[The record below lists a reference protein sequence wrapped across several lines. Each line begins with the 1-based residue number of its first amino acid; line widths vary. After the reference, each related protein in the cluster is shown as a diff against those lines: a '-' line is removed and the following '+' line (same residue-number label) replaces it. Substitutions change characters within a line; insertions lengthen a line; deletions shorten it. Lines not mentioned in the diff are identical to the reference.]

1 MRRSDPM
8 AAVAATVAA
17 DPAETGLAVLTA
29 ADAAVDVVEIAA
41 EIVAD
46 AVVSRAE
53 IAADVGAT
61 VAHAETA
68 VAADLAGES
77 VASTA
82 NADQAHHL
90 DRFRT

>member
-1 MRRSDPM
+1 
-8 AAVAATVAA
+8 
-17 DPAETGLAVLTA
+17 LTA
-29 ADAAVDVVEIAA
+29 ADVAEIA
-41 EIVAD
+41 AD

>member
-1 MRRSDPM
+1 MDPTVAVIAM
-8 AAVAATVAA
+8 AVADAGA
-17 DPAETGLAVLTA
+17 TGLAVLIA
-29 ADAAVDVVEIAA
+29 AGGAVDV
-41 EIVAD
+41 
-46 AVVSRAE
+46 AE
-53 IAADVGAT
+53 IAVDAGAT
-61 VAHAETA
+61 VVHAETA

>member
-1 MRRSDPM
+1 M
-8 AAVAATVAA
+8 AAVAATAAA
-17 DPAETGLAVLTA
+17 DPAATGLAVLTA
-29 ADAAVDVVEIAA
+29 AGAAVDVAEIAE

-53 IAADVGAT
+53 IAVEIVVDVGAT

-68 VAADLAGES
+68 VAAGLAGEL